1 MHDFGRFL
9 HHLLATL
16 RVVRGVLL
24 ILGLGLLACVLAIV
38 LAEGLSFG
46 EALYFV
52 LITGL
57 TVGYGDIVPTTAW
70 GQVASVVAGV
80 IGVVNVGIIV
90 AVANR
95 SLARVVEEQR
105 SKDL

>member
-1 MHDFGRFL
+1 MHEFGRFL

-16 RVVRGVLL
+16 HVVRGVLL
-24 ILGLGLLACVLAIV
+24 ILGLGLLACVLVIV

-46 EALYFV
+46 QALYFV
-52 LITGL
+52 MITGL
-57 TVGYGDIVPTTAW
+57 TVGYGDIIPTTAW
-70 GQVASVVAGV
+70 GQVASVVAGM